1 MPLPNG
7 EVPFSLPAPPGMD
20 ARMKLAVIGSRDF
33 VDYARMEQCLL
44 RNFRVE
50 EIEVVISGGARGAD
64 TLAARFA
71 GRHGLPLE
79 IVPAD
84 WKTHG
89 RKAGPVRNAE
99 IVERAD
105 VLVAFWDGLS
115 RGTRDSITRAR
126 MAGKRVMIF
135 PCGGTTPD
143 AGS

>member
-1 MPLPNG
+1 
-7 EVPFSLPAPPGMD
+7 MD

-33 VDYARMEQCLL
+33 ADYDLMERCLL

-50 EIEVVISGGARGAD
+50 DIDAVISGGARGAD

-71 GRHGLPLE
+71 GRYGLLLE
-79 IVPAD
+79 VIPAD
-84 WKTHG
+84 WKKYS
-89 RKAGPVRNAE
+89 RNAGLVRNAE

-126 MAGKRVMIF
+126 LAGKRVMVF
-135 PCGGTTPD
+135 PCSSD
-143 AGS
+143 AQESVDF